1 MRTIVH
7 IGLGRCATSSLQ
19 KNVFQEIPNLRK
31 EVIYNDTR
39 VVHSLKKLWYFNNN
53 RNEELNFQKELLKQ
67 NNFISIENLVNWNP
81 RSWEKTADLNLKLFG
96 KDAIIIITARDTESY
111 LRSIYQQKIHE
122 GDICKPE
129 EFLISK
135 ENYDKIEPML
145 SSKILTYFDVD
156 SYDLEKLW
164 NIYNSRFS
172 KVHLVPM
179 NSIDKLE
186 FLRDI
191 FDLNETEIKFLQK
204 NFKKKKHNIAYSATA
219 MTLTMSLERILT
231 FIGLT
236 IRGSNHYL
244 FDAVN
249 ADFKSNF
256 NKQIS
261 FHNLNVIEKIKQF
274 PRRVI
279 IKIFDLIKWRSLM
292 QSFVDK
298 ILPYKKYQLPKNV
311 YKNNELAKKNHLFLS
326 KFEKK

>member
-1 MRTIVH
+1 
-7 IGLGRCATSSLQ
+7 
-19 KNVFQEIPNLRK
+19 
-31 EVIYNDTR
+31 
-39 VVHSLKKLWYFNNN
+39 
-53 RNEELNFQKELLKQ
+53 
-67 NNFISIENLVNWNP
+67 
-81 RSWEKTADLNLKLFG
+81 
-96 KDAIIIITARDTESY
+96 
-111 LRSIYQQKIHE
+111 
-122 GDICKPE
+122 
-129 EFLISK
+129 
-135 ENYDKIEPML
+135 
-145 SSKILTYFDVD
+145 
-156 SYDLEKLW
+156 
-164 NIYNSRFS
+164 
-172 KVHLVPM
+172 
-179 NSIDKLE
+179 
-186 FLRDI
+186 
-191 FDLNETEIKFLQK
+191 
-204 NFKKKKHNIAYSATA
+204 

-279 IKIFDLIKWRSLM
+279 IKIFDVIKWRSLM